1 MDTVWSWDPKQA
13 YSSFMGLSSSN
24 GACSKAPGPTCT
36 QNPHKDFLTKLQY
49 HCDFQNEPSTMSEPS
64 KPTVCLHQT
73 NPKNRMGWWVNE
85 QSNLPTPPIM
95 CTDNYH
101 SHWQCKTRRQTGAV
115 LLYNLRDLKAS
126 TIPVHAYPNS
136 HLIGSPTLPG
146 TITIPHT
153 PDFPTSD
160 PTPTFRPSFILQFFH
175 CGPFQGLIHDNRE
188 TPKSINQ
195 DSKSDNISIFFT
207 MSLTNP

>member
-1 MDTVWSWDPKQA
+1 
-13 YSSFMGLSSSN
+13 
-24 GACSKAPGPTCT
+24 
-36 QNPHKDFLTKLQY
+36 
-49 HCDFQNEPSTMSEPS
+49 MSEPS
-64 KPTVCLHQT
+64 KPNIYLHQT
-73 NPKNRMGWWVNE
+73 NPRNRMGWWVNE
-85 QSNLPTPPIM
+85 CSNLSTTLIM

-126 TIPVHAYPNS
+126 TIPVHAYPNL

-153 PDFPTSD
+153 PNFPTSD

-195 DSKSDNISIFFT
+195 DSKSDNISIFST
-207 MSLTNP
+207 MSWTNPWDNLWSATFSHTRKQNTSMWPLLMKTGSPAASLIQCLWYMWRVYQLV

>member
-1 MDTVWSWDPKQA
+1 MNTN
-13 YSSFMGLSSSN
+13 LS
-24 GACSKAPGPTCT
+24 TT
-36 QNPHKDFLTKLQY
+36 
-49 HCDFQNEPSTMSEPS
+49 
-64 KPTVCLHQT
+64 
-73 NPKNRMGWWVNE
+73 
-85 QSNLPTPPIM
+85 PIM

-153 PDFPTSD
+153 PEFPTSD

-175 CGPFQGLIHDNRE
+175 CGPFRGLIHDNRE

-207 MSLTNP
+207 MSWTNPWDNLWSATFSHARKQNTSMWPHCLWKQELQQHLWSSVSDTCEGFIS